1 MPNLE
6 LSIGQSWN
14 LGQTKSIIIQSYVTN
29 TFINQG
35 AQLCC
40 KYGREKHYFPAKA
53 KEIYDVSGAGDTL
66 IAVFSICIA
75 SGYSNMDSTIIAN
88 QAAGI
93 VVGKFGTASLSLNE
107 LEESFDNN
115 DRKIKTTTELVQ
127 ILDKLRRKNKK
138 IVFTN
143 GCFDILHIGHM
154 KLLNKAKEFG
164 DVLILGLN
172 SDESIQIIKGPERPI
187 NSEYERI
194 EVLSNISP
202 IAYIVLF
209 NESTPNNI
217 ISKIKPDIH
226 VKGGDY
232 NPDDINNMPESE
244 VVKKYGG
251 IIKIVVLYKSKS
263 SSQILDALNN
273 KQ

>member
-1 MPNLE
+1 ML
-6 LSIGQSWN
+6 ID
-14 LGQTKSIIIQSYVTN
+14 
-29 TFINQG
+29 
-35 AQLCC
+35 
-40 KYGREKHYFPAKA
+40 GREKHYFPAKA

-66 IAVFSICIA
+66 VALFSICIA
-75 SGYSNMDSTIIAN
+75 SGYTNQESAIIAN

-93 VVGKFGTASLSLNE
+93 VVGKFGTASLTLNE
-107 LEESFDNN
+107 LTESFDNN
-115 DRKIKTTTELVQ
+115 ERKIKTTNELVE

-143 GCFDILHIGHM
+143 GCFDILHVGHM

-172 SDESIQIIKGPERPI
+172 SDESIQIIKGPDRPI

-202 IAYIVLF
+202 IDYIVLF
-209 NESTPNNI
+209 NESTPKKL
-217 ISKIKPDIH
+217 ISIIKPDIH

-232 NPDDINNMPESE
+232 NPDDINNMPEAE
-244 VVKKYGG
+244 IVKTYGG
-251 IIKIVVLYKSKS
+251 IVKIVPRYKNMSTS
-263 SSQILDALNN
+263 NLLN
-273 KQ
+273 KIGGK